1 MYAHQM
7 PLEIDPE
14 GGVVVT
20 PVSGF
25 VIKGSNGSEKVFV
38 NLCYSLWVNPPSFDA
53 ERGGVRIPM
62 SIGPVI
68 GDLDKKGAA
77 CKVIDIVVSEE
88 TVRKAMTETEFKKYL
103 MEIVIAGIEMK
114 WDIKPDKLR
123 GLKMG
128 YKGIA
133 VREQRIKVDR
143 SKLIQEVDHIEK
155 PKEPPR
161 FTFDFINKESGT
173 RFNAFGLPEY
183 MSTESMMRRKLQK
196 EMGTACIDEKF
207 DSSYFTCMEI
217 VIPNIL
223 DIQGTRMQVSN
234 ERLVVTTTGLTGST
248 FNIWFP
254 VKLDASSVSATY
266 SAEKSNLTVQLNIC

>member
-1 MYAHQM
+1 MAFD
-7 PLEIDPE
+7 IDPE

-20 PVSGF
+20 PAIGF
-25 VIKGSNGSEKVFV
+25 VIKGFNGSEKVFV
-38 NLCYSLWVNPPSFDA
+38 NVCFSSWVNPPSFDTA
-53 ERGGVRIPM
+53 RGGVRIPM

-68 GDLDKKGAA
+68 GGLDKIGAA

-88 TVRKAMTETEFKKYL
+88 TVRKAMTETDFKQYL

-114 WDIKPDKLR
+114 WDVKLEKLR

-133 VREQRIKVDR
+133 VQQQRIKVDR
-143 SKLIQEVDHIEK
+143 TKLIQEVEYIEK

-161 FTFDFINKESGT
+161 FTFDFINKGTGT
-173 RFNAFGLPEY
+173 RFSAFDLPEY
-183 MSTESMMRRKLQK
+183 MSTESMMRRKLQI
-196 EMGTACIDEKF
+196 EMGTACIYEKF

-223 DIQGTRMQVSN
+223 DIESTRMQVSN
-234 ERLVVTTTGLTGST
+234 KRLVVTTSGLTGST

-254 VKLDASSVSATY
+254 VRLDASSVSAVY
-266 SAEKSNLTVQLNIC
+266 SAEQSNITVQMNIC